1 MEREHLSFRSFSEG
15 GQRRMTSRNICL
27 ETFVLKYLV
36 SFLTFLTIVKKVRK
50 DRAKTLLEIFAA
62 NGGDE
67 IHK

>member
-1 MEREHLSFRSFSEG
+1 
-15 GQRRMTSRNICL
+15 MTSRNICL